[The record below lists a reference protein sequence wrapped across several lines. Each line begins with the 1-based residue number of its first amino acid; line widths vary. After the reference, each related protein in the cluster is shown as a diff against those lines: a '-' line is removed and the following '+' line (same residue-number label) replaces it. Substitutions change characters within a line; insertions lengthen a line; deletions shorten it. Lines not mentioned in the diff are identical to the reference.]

1 VDATKETGEFVLGA
15 IELEGL
21 QDRMA
26 ERSNYQNKV
35 IKNYYDNRENI
46 ALQRCQEI
54 VTELYLAEGKKRQR
68 QWDLLATHL
77 EKLEVPQA
85 TIEHL
90 RSQNSIEV
98 VANFVTNLSKGR

>member
-1 VDATKETGEFVLGA
+1 
-15 IELEGL
+15 
-21 QDRMA
+21 MA

-54 VTELYLAEGKKRQR
+54 VTELYLATGKKRQR

-77 EKLEVPQA
+77 EKLEVAQA
-85 TIEHL
+85 TIDHL
-90 RSQNSIEV
+90 RTQDNIEV

>member
-1 VDATKETGEFVLGA
+1 
-15 IELEGL
+15 
-21 QDRMA
+21 MA

-54 VTELYLAEGKKRQR
+54 VTELYMAEGKKRER
-68 QWDLLATHL
+68 QWNLLATHL

-85 TIEHL
+85 TIDHL
-90 RSQNSIEV
+90 KSQGSIEV
-98 VANFVTNLSKGR
+98 VANFVTNLAKGK

>member
-1 VDATKETGEFVLGA
+1 
-15 IELEGL
+15 
-21 QDRMA
+21 MA

-54 VTELYLAEGKKRQR
+54 VTELYLAEGKKRER

-85 TIEHL
+85 TIDHL
-90 RSQNSIEV
+90 KSQGNVEV
-98 VANFVTNLSKGR
+98 VENFVTNLAKGR

>member
-1 VDATKETGEFVLGA
+1 
-15 IELEGL
+15 
-21 QDRMA
+21 MA

-54 VTELYLAEGKKRQR
+54 VPELYLAEGKKRER

-85 TIEHL
+85 TIDHL
-90 RSQNSIEV
+90 KSQGNVEV
-98 VANFVTNLSKGR
+98 VANFVTNLAKGR

>member
-1 VDATKETGEFVLGA
+1 
-15 IELEGL
+15 
-21 QDRMA
+21 MA

-54 VTELYLAEGKKRQR
+54 VTELYLATGKKRQR

-77 EKLEVPQA
+77 EKLEVRA
-85 TIEHL
+85 GNNRSL
-90 RSQNSIEV
+90 RALRII
-98 VANFVTNLSKGR
+98 SKWWPIS